1 MSVGKRL
8 VSLPDKGWEALLEIL
23 ESHNAKHGEFDIVTV
38 IELHKQIS
46 KQIGL

>member
-1 MSVGKRL
+1 MGGKRL
-8 VSLPDKGWEALLEIL
+8 VSLPDEGWKALLEIL

-46 KQIGL
+46 EQTGV

>member
-1 MSVGKRL
+1 MGGKRL
-8 VSLPDKGWEALLEIL
+8 VGLPDEGWKALLEIL

-46 KQIGL
+46 KQIGV

>member
-46 KQIGL
+46 EQTGV